1 MIDKKVIEIAMKE
14 TLKNAEEFLQDS
26 RILQKKGSIGHATS
40 LAILGFEEAHK
51 AYLISLFHPIFD
63 GLVSEDYRKE
73 LKSQFTKHQW
83 KQLGAKEFRTGLEL
97 LLKSGEL
104 SDDVRDRLGIPS
116 LSEMESDTDYAFSM
130 RLNKMKND
138 GFYTDPFRKPF
149 WCPSGIRDETLKSV
163 QSLTETQIKSIKR
176 TLVGITR
183 ANLIPDAI
191 IQSIRDEL
199 SKPLLILK
207 ESQKDEII
215 NMEELEDKLSK
226 SSDAGKIITSVLK
239 SYIANER
246 FKLIEKEQKK
256 LQTQSD

>member
-1 MIDKKVIEIAMKE
+1 MIDKKMIEIAMKE

-73 LKSQFTKHQW
+73 LKSQLTKHQW

-97 LLKSGEL
+97 LMKSGEL

-130 RLNKMKND
+130 RLDKMKND

-183 ANLIPDAI
+183 LTLIPDT
-191 IQSIRDEL
+191 IQSTRDEL
-199 SKPLLILK
+199 SKSLLILK
-207 ESQKDEII
+207 ESQKDGI
-215 NMEELEDKLSK
+215 NNIEELVDKLSK
-226 SSDAGKIITSVLK
+226 SNDAGKIIASVLK
-239 SYIANER
+239 SNIANER
-246 FKLIEKEQKK
+246 VKLIEKERKK